1 MAGDF
6 SIQFLSKIRSV
17 AFVLCASFSDQVL
30 HYIKLCH
37 MNRVQ
42 GKKSDKKWC
51 LRSWLSRVT
60 RYKAN
65 KDRSLRGS
73 ISVKRGNFFPYE

>member
-6 SIQFLSKIRSV
+6 SNQLLSKIRSV
-17 AFVLCASFSDQVL
+17 AFVLCVSFSNQVL

-37 MNRVQ
+37 INGER
-42 GKKSDKKWC
+42 GKIDKKWC
-51 LRSWLSRVT
+51 LHSWLSRVT

-73 ISVKRGNFFPYE
+73 TSVKRGNFFPYK